1 MQLRICSVA
10 DQAPESDRL
19 LARAKEGDGAAWGAL
34 LAGQQERLTRMVA
47 FRMDARLRGRV
58 DAADI
63 VQEAFAEASE
73 HRADYFRA
81 PTVSPFLWLRGV
93 VINKMLEIHRHH
105 LGTHM
110 RDAKRELP
118 LESQWRWDDTSA
130 ALCEHLTGHLT
141 SPSVAAMRVEVR
153 TRLAEAL
160 DKMNA
165 TDREVL
171 ALRHFEQLTSA
182 EASQV
187 LGIQEPAAS
196 KRYLRALERLKQIL
210 SEMPGGL
217 TEVRP

>member
-1 MQLRICSVA
+1 MAENAPNGELLLLRA
-10 DQAPESDRL
+10 A
-19 LARAKEGDGAAWGAL
+19 EGDVAAWGTL
-34 LAGQQERLTRMVA
+34 LAGQQERLTRMAA
-47 FRMDARLRGRV
+47 FRMDPRLRARI

-63 VQEAFAEASE
+63 VQDAFAVASE
-73 HRADYFRA
+73 HRAGYFLA
-81 PTVSPFLWLRGV
+81 PTAPIFLWLRGV
-93 VINKMLEIHRHH
+93 VIKKMLEVHRRH
-105 LGTHM
+105 LGTRM

-118 LESQWRWDDTSA
+118 HNALWSFDDTSA
-130 ALCEHLTGHLT
+130 VLCDHLTGHLT
-141 SPSVAAMRVEVR
+141 SPSVAAVRGEVK

-160 DKMNA
+160 NKMNA

-182 EASQV
+182 EAAQV
-187 LGIQEPAAS
+187 LGIQERAAA